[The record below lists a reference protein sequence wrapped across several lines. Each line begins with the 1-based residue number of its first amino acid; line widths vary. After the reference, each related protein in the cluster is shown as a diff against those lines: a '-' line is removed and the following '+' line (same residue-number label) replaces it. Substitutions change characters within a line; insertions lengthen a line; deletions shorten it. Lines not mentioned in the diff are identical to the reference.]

1 MNSFSEQLKPHKTVE
16 QIAKKH
22 RMEVSFIQKQL
33 DMGEPI
39 EHEHTKDH
47 TLAMDIALQHLDE
60 IPDYYTRLKKM
71 EASAKKEHKKFNDVK
86 VNEDLRRWFSK
97 DDPEGNWRRFNT
109 KGEAIGPCA
118 REPGEPKPKCLSNQK
133 SKSMSK
139 SQIATAVKRKREQD
153 PVANRSGKGESP
165 VFVSNGIKEEHDE
178 QRYCPLCDKRE
189 TRSECSYGGKA
200 WDKVSVKDHEY
211 SMARSELATMS
222 DAIKRLQKKMGKGE
236 GNIEAW
242 VQSKITK
249 AADYIDTAADYVAS
263 KEMSEAESPAQQ
275 AAIAINMKE
284 KGIKRKLKEHKGIVS
299 KILEQLE
306 GEEELNYLEEKN
318 KPTNPSL
325 WSKAKSLAKQK
336 FDVYPSAY
344 ANGWASKWYKS
355 KGGGWESITEDVTI
369 EDANG
374 NTFAEVVDVI
384 KPEPIKGF
392 KQQVDEATRLP
403 ATTGNIISV
412 MLNWRGKTY
421 GTKMFF
427 PQTKLPSRK
436 DVEYEIQKVYPDCR
450 ILAYK
455 IAEFVPGQALIYV
468 DNTKSKNYLMNNKT
482 IGEDWQS
489 INRKDNTDGMSKAA
503 VDAYRRE
510 NEDSNLQTAVTEKK
524 PTGKRASRRKN
535 FCSRMSGM
543 KSKLT
548 SAKTANDPDSRINR
562 ALRRWN
568 CR

>member
-1 MNSFSEQLKPHKTVE
+1 
-16 QIAKKH
+16 
-22 RMEVSFIQKQL
+22 
-33 DMGEPI
+33 
-39 EHEHTKDH
+39 
-47 TLAMDIALQHLDE
+47 
-60 IPDYYTRLKKM
+60 
-71 EASAKKEHKKFNDVK
+71 
-86 VNEDLRRWFSK
+86 
-97 DDPEGNWRRFNT
+97 
-109 KGEAIGPCA
+109 
-118 REPGEPKPKCLSNQK
+118 
-133 SKSMSK
+133 
-139 SQIATAVKRKREQD
+139 
-153 PVANRSGKGESP
+153 

-392 KQQVDEATRLP
+392 KQQVDEATSLP

-482 IGEDWQS
+482 IGEETIEEVAAWQ
-489 INRKDNTDGMSKAA
+489 RKEG
-503 VDAYRRE
+503 
-510 NEDSNLQTAVTEKK
+510 KK
-524 PTGKRASRRKN
+524 
-535 FCSRMSGM
+535 
-543 KSKLT
+543 
-548 SAKTANDPDSRINR
+548 
-562 ALRRWN
+562 
-568 CR
+568 